1 MIHVTSS
8 SVHGPYIPDFSS
20 YRASKAGA
28 TKLFEL
34 YSCEHPE
41 LFVLQIHPGLVGG
54 TEMHS
59 KFSHMTE
66 GLEFDDGLSLTSTQ
80 SDQNSD

>member
-1 MIHVTSS
+1 M
-8 SVHGPYIPDFSS
+8 HGPYIPDFSG

-34 YSCEHPE
+34 FHDEHPE

-54 TEMHS
+54 TDMHS
-59 KFSHMTE
+59 KFAHTTE
-66 GLEFDDGLSLTSTQ
+66 GFEFDDGESSLIC
-80 SDQNSD
+80 